1 MGSERFER
9 RAYSLLVIWGMKFR
23 YGVRFLFC
31 ASNEFEQGSLTLEG
45 PIVDIVVDMI
55 QKVFNSRRDFFVSSK
70 PYTPFFFCIKSNKSI
85 ANTASVG

>member
-31 ASNEFEQGSLTLEG
+31 ASNEFEQGSMTLEG
-45 PIVDIVVDMI
+45 PRYSSGYDTKGIVGRTFLSL
-55 QKVFNSRRDFFVSSK
+55 QSRILHSS
-70 PYTPFFFCIKSNKSI
+70 PASNRI
-85 ANTASVG
+85 NRLPAQRR